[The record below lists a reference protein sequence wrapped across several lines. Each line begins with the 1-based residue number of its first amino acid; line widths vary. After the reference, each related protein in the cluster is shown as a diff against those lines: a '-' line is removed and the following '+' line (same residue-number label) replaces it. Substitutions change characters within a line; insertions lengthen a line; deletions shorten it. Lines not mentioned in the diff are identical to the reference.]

1 MKRLIALISVTA
13 AVSIALG
20 QTAKPDP
27 ARVASIWNSATNRM
41 GEQADVWYDEGD
53 YPRSTQM
60 LKFMAS
66 SDPSDYEINNNLGWM
81 LENMER
87 WDEAL
92 ATYVRYRKTNPSAA
106 DAAYP
111 EANFYFMQR
120 AYSKVPPLIEPSL
133 GKKPEALRYY
143 EQALAICR
151 EVGDRGGEGTTLN
164 NYRILGHA
172 YERLGLLADA
182 ERVWKQMI
190 EDHPNDPASKN
201 NLVKVERKLAQQKG
215 GGSGKP

>member
-120 AYSKVPPLIEPSL
+120 AYSKVPPLIEPTL
-133 GKKPEALRYY
+133 GKKPEA
-143 EQALAICR
+143 
-151 EVGDRGGEGTTLN
+151 N
-164 NYRILGHA
+164 SYRILGHA